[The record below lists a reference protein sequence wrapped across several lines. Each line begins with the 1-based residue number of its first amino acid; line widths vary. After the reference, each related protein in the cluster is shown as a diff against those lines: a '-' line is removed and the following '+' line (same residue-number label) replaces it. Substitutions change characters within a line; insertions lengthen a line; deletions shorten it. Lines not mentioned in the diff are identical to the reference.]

1 MRCNHGAAIFF
12 SSRYIRGI
20 IDVSELCRKAIGGGG
35 GLPEIYFL
43 LGLVLNLQCAAN
55 IQCYAGASV
64 SK

>member
-35 GLPEIYFL
+35 ITGNL
-43 LGLVLNLQCAAN
+43 LSVGIGFKFTVRYKYPVLCRRK
-55 IQCYAGASV
+55 C
-64 SK
+64 K